1 MELKA
6 KLNMK
11 YPEIDIGDKVKVF
24 KQRGALEKEWVGDY
38 KTGTTTVTNITKSL
52 GQTFYKVIGESKPFI
67 KSEILLISKKRK
79 DDVAPHN
86 PQPAPYLSHKR
97 EQIIERDNKQHLKE
111 NLEKL
116 IAKKTAIKANAI
128 QEAKGHKAGVDK
140 VARSVTDKERL
151 KKGLSRMNWRGE
163 PIHGLA

>member
-1 MELKA
+1 MEIKA
-6 KLNMK
+6 KRNMK
-11 YPEIDIGDKVKVF
+11 YPDIDIGDKVKVF

-38 KTGTTTVTNITKSL
+38 KPDTTTVTDITESL

-67 KSEILLISKKRK
+67 RSEILLISKKNK
-79 DDVAPHN
+79 DDVAPYN

-97 EQIIERDNKQHLKE
+97 EQIIKRDNKQRLKE
-111 NLEKL
+111 NQQRLVV
-116 IAKKTAIKANAI
+116 KKTAIKANAI
-128 QEAKGHKAGVDK
+128 QEAKGHNAGVDK

-163 PIHGLA
+163 PLPGLA